1 MEIAVTVEYLKDGAE
16 GEIIASCME
25 VVEVGTD
32 EDGDP
37 ITSLIVLP
45 SNGPTSIAIPK
56 KPRRTRAAQIALD
69 ALQEA
74 VLLCGKPAPASEH
87 IPAGVKVVTEAEWRD
102 CAYRRGI
109 STSLEARARQQAF
122 KRGTE
127 PLIAHKV
134 VGFWSPFAWIA

>member
-1 MEIAVTVEYLKDGAE
+1 
-16 GEIIASCME
+16 ME

-32 EDGDP
+32 DDGDP

-56 KPRRTRAAQIALD
+56 KPRLTRAAQIALD
-69 ALQEA
+69 ALHET
-74 VLLCGKPAPASEH
+74 VLSCGKPAPASEH

-102 CAYRRGI
+102 YAYGRGI
-109 STSLEARARQQAF
+109 TTSPESRARQQAF

-127 PLIAHKV
+127 SLIAQKV
-134 VGFWSPFAWIA
+134 VGFWSPYAWIA